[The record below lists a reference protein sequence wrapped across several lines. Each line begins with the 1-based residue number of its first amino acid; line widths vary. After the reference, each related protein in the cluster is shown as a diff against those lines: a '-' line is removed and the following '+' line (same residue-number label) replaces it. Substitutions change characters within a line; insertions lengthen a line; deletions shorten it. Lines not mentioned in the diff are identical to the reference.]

1 VSPTAGFRGLRSRQ
15 ALLQDDHFRV
25 AALRRG
31 GEPCSLVFLTKWTIR
46 LAGHD
51 VCEEAHE
58 RGREG
63 ALVTAYS

>member
-1 VSPTAGFRGLRSRQ
+1 
-15 ALLQDDHFRV
+15 
-25 AALRRG
+25 
-31 GEPCSLVFLTKWTIR
+31 VFLTKWTIR